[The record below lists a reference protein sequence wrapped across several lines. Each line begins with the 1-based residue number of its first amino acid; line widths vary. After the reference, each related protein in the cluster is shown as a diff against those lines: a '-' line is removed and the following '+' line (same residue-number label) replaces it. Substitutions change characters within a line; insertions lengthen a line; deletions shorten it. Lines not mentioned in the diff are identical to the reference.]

1 MKVRMNNKSI
11 ELSTTEK
18 QKRKIIEIY
27 ALKICKLWDY
37 YGEIISEIDVL
48 HNSNELND
56 NEYLKRITG
65 VAEETRKMLAILF
78 IEQFYNTGDE
88 SLFDRALAM
97 NEEIEL
103 TIVSQINMD
112 ELDITEEYD
121 RKMTKPLLMFYQGM
135 FINIED
141 VSQPVLKEH
150 NSELLFRDE
159 NIVKMI
165 NKKLNRARTI
175 IDVDEV
181 TLGKK
186 YYDGLCMRSHYM

>member
-1 MKVRMNNKSI
+1 MNNKSI